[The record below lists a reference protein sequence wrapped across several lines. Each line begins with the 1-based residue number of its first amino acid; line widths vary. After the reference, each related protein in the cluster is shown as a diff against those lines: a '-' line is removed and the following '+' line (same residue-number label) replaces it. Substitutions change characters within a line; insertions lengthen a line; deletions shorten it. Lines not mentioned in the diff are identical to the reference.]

1 MITFGNTSI
10 DINLILVFL
19 IAGTMSLLS
28 FIATIWLV
36 VQGFRVHW
44 AWGLANL
51 FLPFANL
58 VFCFVHP
65 KESKIPLILFGIVLV
80 LLLILLIFFRH

>member
-1 MITFGNTSI
+1 MITLGNTSI
-10 DINLILVFL
+10 DIHLILIFL
-19 IAGTMSLLS
+19 ITGTISFLS

-36 VQGFRVHW
+36 VQGFMVHW
-44 AWGLANL
+44 GWGLANL

-65 KESKIPLILFGIVLV
+65 KESKIPLILFGTI
-80 LLLILLIFFRH
+80 LLLLMILWIIL